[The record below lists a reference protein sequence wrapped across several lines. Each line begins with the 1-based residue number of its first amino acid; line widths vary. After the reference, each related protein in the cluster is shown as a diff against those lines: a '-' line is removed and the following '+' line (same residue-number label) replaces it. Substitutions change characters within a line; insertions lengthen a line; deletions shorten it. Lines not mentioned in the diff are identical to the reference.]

1 MSAVAFWGLTCES
14 ETNYSQAVEQAF
26 RLTNIAIDSKT
37 KATKGRVSVHVST
50 EDGEY
55 VIANLLIGQV
65 EQCLVD
71 LTFNEGEEISFT
83 VTGPATVHLTG
94 NYIIDFDDEEEDDD
108 EIDDE
113 DDEELDTENED
124 SMISMGDSEDGDE
137 GGMEIFFNDDGE
149 PVDAKGNLIDLGDL
163 LGNDEDDEDNEDE
176 EDDDEDDEELDDEE
190 LEAEAEAQAKAE
202 IMAELAKAS
211 QKKRKASSPVS
222 KKQQKKNRK

>member
-1 MSAVAFWGLTCES
+1 MSAVAFFGLTCEPN
-14 ETNYSQAVEQAF
+14 TLYAQNVEQAF

-55 VIANLLIGQV
+55 VIANLLIGHV
-65 EQCLVD
+65 EQCQVD

-94 NYIIDFDDEEEDDD
+94 NYTIDFADEEDDD
-108 EIDDE
+108 EIDSEDE
-113 DDEELDTENED
+113 EELDTENED
-124 SMISMGDSEDGDE
+124 SMISMGDSEDGDDA
-137 GGMEIFFNDDGE
+137 GMQIFFNEDGE
-149 PVDAKGNLIDLGDL
+149 PMDAEGNLIDLGDL
-163 LGNDEDDEDNEDE
+163 LGNDEDDEDNEDD
-176 EDDDEDDEELDDEE
+176 EDDDEEEDDEDEE
-190 LEAEAEAQAKAE
+190 DDEAEAEEQARAE
-202 IMAELAKAS
+202 IMAALAQAS